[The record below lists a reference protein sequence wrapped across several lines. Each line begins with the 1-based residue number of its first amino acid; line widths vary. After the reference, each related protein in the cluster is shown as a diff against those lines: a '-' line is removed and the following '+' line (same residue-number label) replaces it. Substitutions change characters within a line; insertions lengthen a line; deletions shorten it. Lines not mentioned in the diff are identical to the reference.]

1 MGQATIESGTGAAW
15 KLRTISAIRQAN
27 KAAGMHWFTG
37 PTMRFFQCRVLPTVW
52 VVDDGSLFVTSEQ
65 DVDAPR
71 FYTVRFCYDLAQD
84 GAGRIKTVGGFQ
96 AWITADEAKRHA
108 ARRAARWI
116 GIEAETA

>member
-27 KAAGMHWFTG
+27 KAAGMHWFS
-37 PTMRFFQCRVLPTVW
+37 PATMRWFQGRVLPTVW

-65 DVDAPR
+65 NGDAPR
-71 FYTVRFCYDLAQD
+71 FYTVRFCYDLSHD
-84 GAGRIKTVGGFQ
+84 RAGQIETVGNFQ
-96 AWITADEAKRHA
+96 AWSTAADAKKHA
-108 ARRAARWI
+108 ASRAANWI